1 MAGGFHTAPPPVKKD
16 WPAKL
21 AGCVV
26 EKRHTVL
33 PVFASRAKTWPRIS
47 NSPPD
52 KLMTTSSRP
61 PASTNCGAELM
72 DTLSRKSAT
81 VLCHTTLPVSA
92 LKATTESSSRPTN
105 TLPSPKATPSLLRPH
120 QRQNCASSVS
130 VLKPSN
136 FHNICPLAAFKA
148 HTLS

>member
-1 MAGGFHTAPPPVKKD
+1 MAGGFQTAPPPVKKD
-16 WPAKL
+16 
-21 AGCVV
+21 
-26 EKRHTVL
+26 
-33 PVFASRAKTWPRIS
+33 
-47 NSPPD
+47 SPPD

-92 LKATTESSSRPTN
+92 FNATTESSKRPTK
-105 TLPSPKATPSLLRPH
+105 TLPSPKATPWLLRPQ
-120 QRQNCASSVS
+120 QRKNCASSVS

-136 FHNICPLAAFKA
+136 FHNICPVAAFKA
-148 HTLS
+148 NTLS